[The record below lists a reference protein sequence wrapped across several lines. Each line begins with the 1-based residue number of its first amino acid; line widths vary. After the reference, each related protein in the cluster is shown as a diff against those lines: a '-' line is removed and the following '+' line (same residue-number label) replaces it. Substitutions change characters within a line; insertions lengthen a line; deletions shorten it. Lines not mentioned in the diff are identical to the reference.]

1 MGKAGSG
8 VAVRSEASAR
18 KRREPSTLR
27 RLLVLAVA
35 TAALSLILFIPWPS
49 SLTQLRGAALDGR
62 GQKALACLVF
72 ALVLWIGEALPF
84 HISGMLAMALLAFLG
99 VQPWQTLVKS
109 GMGDEA
115 VIFFVAVLLLAS
127 ALAKTGLASRLIAPI
142 LALAR
147 GSTRGS
153 VFAILAAGA
162 FLAPWLT
169 ALAAAALVLPSA
181 LALLEAEGER
191 PGESRFGTAVALA
204 VAWGPLV
211 GACATPAGSGSNPVV
226 VRFLSEL
233 AGLDISF
240 VQWMGLGVP
249 LTLILLPLAW
259 LVIILLFPPENR
271 RLKSM
276 SGAPPGQPARQAQP
290 ASPLTRDQKGVGTV
304 FLIVVALW
312 LAAPLLARAGLPMSV
327 SQIACLGAILL
338 FIPGVTSLSWKDLA
352 SSIDWAGILLIA
364 TGISL
369 GQALYQ
375 SGAAAW
381 VSVAVLGGVGA
392 LPPFGRLVAVA
403 AGVLVVKV
411 VFSSN
416 TLTGTVIVPLLI
428 ALGAS
433 LGIDSRLLALAGGFA
448 SNFAVIL
455 VTTSPVNVLP
465 WSTGYFSIKDMA
477 KAGLVFAPFIA
488 LALAAVFS
496 VLAPVVGL

>member
-1 MGKAGSG
+1 
-8 VAVRSEASAR
+8 
-18 KRREPSTLR
+18 
-27 RLLVLAVA
+27 
-35 TAALSLILFIPWPS
+35 
-49 SLTQLRGAALDGR
+49 
-62 GQKALACLVF
+62 
-72 ALVLWIGEALPF
+72 
-84 HISGMLAMALLAFLG
+84 
-99 VQPWQTLVKS
+99 
-109 GMGDEA
+109 
-115 VIFFVAVLLLAS
+115 
-127 ALAKTGLASRLIAPI
+127 
-142 LALAR
+142 
-147 GSTRGS
+147 
-153 VFAILAAGA
+153 
-162 FLAPWLT
+162 
-169 ALAAAALVLPSA
+169 
-181 LALLEAEGER
+181 
-191 PGESRFGTAVALA
+191 PGESRFGTAIALA

-259 LVIILLFPPENR
+259 LVLILLFPPENR
-271 RLKSM
+271 MLKSARAGIGGVKIAETAPGAAANAASADFGALAAGDAAD
-276 SGAPPGQPARQAQP
+276 SGRP
-290 ASPLTRDQKGVGTV
+290 ASPSRRGLPLTRDQWGVGIV
-304 FLIVVALW
+304 FAIVVALW
-312 LAAPLLARAGLPMSV
+312 LSAPILARFGMPMSV

-338 FIPGVTSLSWKDLA
+338 FIPGVTSSSWKELA

-392 LPPFGRLVAVA
+392 LPPFGRLIAVA
-403 AGVLVVKV
+403 AGVLLVKV

-428 ALGAS
+428 ALGAT

-477 KAGLVFAPFIA
+477 KAGLVFAPLIA

-496 VLAPVVGL
+496 LLSPVVGL